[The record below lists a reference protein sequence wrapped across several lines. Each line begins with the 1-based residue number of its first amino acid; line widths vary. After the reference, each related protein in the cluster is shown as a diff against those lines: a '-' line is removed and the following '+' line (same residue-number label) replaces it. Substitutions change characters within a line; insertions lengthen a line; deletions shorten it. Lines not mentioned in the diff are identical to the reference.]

1 MEMISSRHV
10 RRDLFSKRD
19 EFTVSQKCKGRD
31 IKKKNDRFL
40 FGYTVG

>member
-1 MEMISSRHV
+1 MLEGISFPKEMNSTWCGSC
-10 RRDLFSKRD
+10 
-19 EFTVSQKCKGRD
+19 VSEKCKGRD